1 MLKTS
6 ERAPG
11 GAKDSRESC
20 DIRVWS
26 GSCEHGEAG
35 SSGEKYLCPLCET
48 VATLDHE
55 VKHDTFS
62 HVSGDYDNLS

>member
-6 ERAPG
+6 ASPPTGAAHEER
-11 GAKDSRESC
+11 C

-26 GSCEHGEAG
+26 GSCEHG
-35 SSGEKYLCPLCET
+35 SDSGEDQYLCPLCET

-55 VKHDTFS
+55 VKHDTFP
-62 HVSGDYDNLS
+62 HVSGDYENLS